1 MTEQFKRNIAYK
13 LRIGDILLAKPI
25 FDQDKFLYLELGERK
40 ISRINIV
47 GNIIDKYESEGDKKY
62 MFFTFDDGSGQI
74 KLKVFGEDTEKFK
87 GIIQGQTVVLIGVT
101 RNWNNETYI
110 QPEIMKEIDSKYLLV
125 RKLELEKN
133 RINIISGE
141 RISEELEKNRNTQAK
156 PIEDKKEIKAIKDQ
170 ILDSIKESEKEGG
183 IDTDQIIM
191 KFRNVSTDVINE
203 EIKKLL
209 EEGII
214 FEPRPSRLRYLG

>member
-1 MTEQFKRNIAYK
+1 MTDQYKRNIAYK
-13 LRIGDILLAKPI
+13 LRIGDILLGKPI
-25 FDQDKFLYLELGERK
+25 SEGDKFLYLELGERK
-40 ISRINIV
+40 ISRVNIIGNIV
-47 GNIIDKYESEGDKKY
+47 DKYESEGDKQY
-62 MFFTFDDGSGQI
+62 MFFTLDDGSGQI
-74 KLKVFGEDTEKFK
+74 KLKIFGEDSLKFK
-87 GIIQGQTVVLIGVT
+87 EITQGQTVTIIGVT
-101 RNWNNETYI
+101 RNWNNETYV
-110 QPEIMKEIDSKYLLV
+110 QPEIIKESDSKYLLI

-133 RINIISGE
+133 R
-141 RISEELEKNRNTQAK
+141 NTNAK

-170 ILDSIKESEKEGG
+170 ILDSIKESEKDGG

-191 KFRNVSTDVINE
+191 KFRDVSTEIINE

>member
-1 MTEQFKRNIAYK
+1 MTDQYKRNIAYK
-13 LRIGDILLAKPI
+13 LRIGDILLGKPI
-25 FDQDKFLYLELGERK
+25 SEGDKFLYLELGERK
-40 ISRINIV
+40 ISRVNIIGNIV
-47 GNIIDKYESEGDKKY
+47 DKYESEGDKQY
-62 MFFTFDDGSGQI
+62 MFFTLDDGSGQI
-74 KLKVFGEDTEKFK
+74 KLKIFGEDSLKFK
-87 GIIQGQTVVLIGVT
+87 EITQGQTVTIIGVT
-101 RNWNNETYI
+101 RNWNNETYV
-110 QPEIMKEIDSKYLLV
+110 QPEIIKESDSKYLLI

-133 RINIISGE
+133 R
-141 RISEELEKNRNTQAK
+141 NTNAK

-170 ILDSIKESEKEGG
+170 ILDSIKESEKDGG

-191 KFRNVSTDVINE
+191 KFRDVSTEIINQ